1 MVKTRVEESGEH
13 VILGTGELHL
23 DCVMHDL
30 RKMYSDIDVKVADP
44 VVSFCET
51 VVETSQLKCFA
62 ETPNRTGQTFIFSS
76 GNFSPVNILLRYNS
90 AGLASRT
97 FWYAKLTKNFTTF
110 DWKYFLI

>member
-51 VVETSQLKCFA
+51 VVETSQVIPF
-62 ETPNRTGQTFIFSS
+62 FISL
-76 GNFSPVNILLRYNS
+76 I
-90 AGLASRT
+90 
-97 FWYAKLTKNFTTF
+97 KNNWIF
-110 DWKYFLI
+110 

>member
-51 VVETSQLKCFA
+51 VVETSQV
-62 ETPNRTGQTFIFSS
+62 TFFYFTFFLNYSIF
-76 GNFSPVNILLRYNS
+76 
-90 AGLASRT
+90 
-97 FWYAKLTKNFTTF
+97 
-110 DWKYFLI
+110 